1 MKKLLLSV
9 LVVGFA
15 ISSCSIEKRL
25 HQKGFNVEWNKNL
38 GSLKKDKKEKQD
50 YVSSEAAEE
59 IAVVSNKT
67 TKTPSVN
74 NNSEI
79 SVDGVTL
86 NESNDASVFVEDITT
101 NEVNSEV
108 SSVVNNTKTEK
119 VNSSSKVSSSKEVVS
134 SKTMNSTKIV
144 KKALKNDMPKGL
156 LYLLCFLMP
165 WLAVGFATDWDIKT
179 VIINILWTFLCG
191 IPGIIHA
198 IIIVGRNS

>member
-1 MKKLLLSV
+1 MKKLLLAV

-25 HQKGFNVEWNKNL
+25 HQKGFSVEWNKNL

-50 YVSSEAAEE
+50 YVSSEAVEE

-74 NNSEI
+74 NNSAI

-119 VNSSSKVSSSKEVVS
+119 VNSSSKASSSKEVAS
-134 SKTMNSTKIV
+134 NKTMNSTKIV
-144 KKALKNDMPKGL
+144 KKANNKDVSKGL
-156 LYLLCFLMP
+156 LYLLCFFIP
-165 WLAVGFATDWDIKT
+165 WLAVGLATDWDMKT
-179 VIINILWTFLCG
+179 VLINLLWTLLCG